1 MERIRI
7 AVETPDARVGIVVQT
22 REAVMNTLAGEGMS
36 FEIVTQNGL
45 SVVRVLGPVGQR
57 QPRLRPLRDAVPV
70 LARSV
75 ARW

>member
-7 AVETPDARVGIVVQT
+7 AVETPEARVGIVVQT

-36 FEIVTQNGL
+36 FEIDTQEGL
-45 SVVRVLGPVGQR
+45 SVVRVLGPVGQP

-70 LARSV
+70 LAHTA
-75 ARW
+75 ARR